1 MLTIYIYSLILE
13 KPLKDEMIQYYLS
26 NENEL
31 AESQSK
37 ALSSLTLYTGIA
49 TDSLPYHLR

>member
-1 MLTIYIYSLILE
+1 
-13 KPLKDEMIQYYLS
+13 MIQYYLS

-37 ALSSLTLYTGIA
+37 AFSSLTLYTGLA
-49 TDSLPYHLR
+49 MTPSLTISGETTS